1 MNRKKIIVVA
11 SICIFV
17 ILLFIILIPKNKLTN
32 LEKVKINDI
41 NNEVINY
48 IDEIYEYD
56 DSGKYISFAIEY
68 LYNENN
74 KKEYSEEEIIN
85 TIKRFFNR
93 NYTLE
98 DIRNIGITDRMAN
111 KGISYTIDK
120 YLYDNKLTKQEIANK
135 VLYKYSIN
143 KIKKINSKKFIVK
156 YDRYA
161 VNNPYELLN
170 YYDKKNIDSKDKYDT
185 ANIIKYLNGEGK
197 VKYIKD
203 SINKDNT
210 KINGNIEITYIVK
223 DNKLLIDSIK

>member
-1 MNRKKIIVVA
+1 MNRKNIIVVA

-111 KGISYTIDK
+111 KGISYSIDK

-156 YDRYA
+156 YDRYV

-185 ANIIKYLNGEGK
+185 ANIIKYLNGAGK